1 MLLNLAAWLQG
12 VMPEWGFLRIFQYIT
27 FRAVM
32 AAMTALLIGIAFGP
46 WVIRCLTELKI
57 GQPVCIYAMQ
67 THLAKNG
74 TPTMG
79 GVLVL
84 LAIAVAT
91 LLWFDLSNRFVWIA
105 GDASSSSRLPSSNSR
120 RRSSSI
126 AGISERVRR
135 YTTVTG
141 APAQ

>member
-57 GQPVCIYAMQ
+57 GQPVRTYAMQ

-91 LLWFDLSNRFVWIA
+91 LLWFDLR
-105 GDASSSSRLPSSNSR
+105 SRSKS
-120 RRSSSI
+120 
-126 AGISERVRR
+126 V
-135 YTTVTG
+135 V
-141 APAQ
+141 